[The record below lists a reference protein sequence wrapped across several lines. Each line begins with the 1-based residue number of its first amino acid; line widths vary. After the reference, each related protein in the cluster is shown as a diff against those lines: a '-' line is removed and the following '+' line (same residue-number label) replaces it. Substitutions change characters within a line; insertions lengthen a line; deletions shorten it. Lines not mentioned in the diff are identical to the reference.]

1 MSVSGTR
8 HALDVRHFVGG
19 AWVDGE
25 PTERRTNPAD
35 PTDLVSRAPDAD
47 AALVSE
53 AVEAAQGAAITWGA
67 LPAQARGAV
76 LADAGRILHGRAA
89 EIAQLLAREEGKTL
103 AEAAGEVDRAVRMLT
118 FYAAQAWHPLGATLP
133 SGDERTHL
141 YTTRVPVGVVG
152 LITPWNFPLAI
163 PVWKLGPALVAGNSV
178 VLKPSSFVPATT
190 QALVECFVEAG
201 IPAGVL
207 NVVYGSGSRAGQ
219 ALVDDERVAAL
230 SFTGSSGVGR
240 GINLAAAARMARVQL
255 EMGGK
260 NAMVV
265 LPDADPEA
273 AAELCV
279 RGAFG
284 LTGQA
289 CTATSRVIVLRGD
302 EQRLVDALVAR
313 TAEIVTGDPLDPR
326 TTMGPVV
333 TERQL
338 ATDVG
343 YVQQAL
349 AEGADLVTG
358 GRVEGQF
365 LEPTILRDV
374 DRDSVIAKEEVFGPV
389 LSVIVADSHED
400 AVDLLNGTE
409 YGLTAGVVTNDVE
422 RAMGFARDADAG
434 VIKINRPTPGTDVNA
449 PFGGTRSSSNGL
461 FREQGLTATEF
472 FTRVKTVYLG
482 Y

>member
-1 MSVSGTR
+1 MTHVR
-8 HALDVRHFVGG
+8 DVRHFVGG
-19 AWVDGE
+19 AWIDGE
-25 PTERRTNPAD
+25 PTESRTNPAD

-47 AALVSE
+47 RGVVAE
-53 AVEAAQGAAITWGA
+53 AVEAAQEAAHPWGA
-67 LPAQARGAV
+67 LSAQARGAV
-76 LADAGRILHGRAA
+76 LAEAARVLDGRAA

-118 FYAAQAWHPLGATLP
+118 FYAAQAWHPLGVTLP
-133 SGDERTHL
+133 SADGRTHL

-163 PVWKLGPALVAGNSV
+163 PVWKLAPALVAGNSV
-178 VLKPSSFVPATT
+178 VLKPSSYVPATT
-190 QALVECFVEAG
+190 QALLECFVEAG

-219 ALVDDERVAAL
+219 ALVDDDRVAAL

-265 LPDADPEA
+265 LPDADPA
-273 AAELCV
+273 AAADLCV

-302 EQRLVDALVAR
+302 EHRLLDALVAR
-313 TAEIVTGDPLDPR
+313 TAEIVTGDPLDPQ

-333 TERQL
+333 TDRQL

-343 YVQQAL
+343 YVDQAL
-349 AEGADLVTG
+349 AADAELVAGGTAEGL
-358 GRVEGQF
+358 F
-365 LEPTILRDV
+365 LEPTILRNV
-374 DRDSVIAKEEVFGPV
+374 DRDSAIANEEVFGPV
-389 LSVIVADSHED
+389 LSVLVADSHED
-400 AVDLLNGTE
+400 AVNLLNSTE

-422 RAMGFARDADAG
+422 SAMSFARDADAG
-434 VIKINRPTPGTDVNA
+434 VIKINRQTPGTDVNA
-449 PFGGTRSSSNGL
+449 PFGGNRSSSNGL